1 MMMMNADCRRVRE
14 LMDSYISGE
23 LTVESNHDFLRH
35 VERCDG
41 CRGELERRERTRA
54 LLIEGFGVA
63 PESDGLEARITRAI
77 DHHDRKWWRMAQY
90 ASVAAALAL
99 VVGAAVWFSRPVDAA
114 AFDDSVDDHI
124 ACALTYP
131 TEFSYDPSRVE
142 QNLEPSYRA
151 IVHAVSHTAGAYQLI
166 DAHMCPYQ
174 GRNYAHLVYR
184 ANGRPLSV
192 FAETADRGRLP
203 LRHET
208 PRKGFVTVGESTG
221 RHQVFVVG
229 DHGEPPPRS
238 VVDELMRSALAYVRT
253 LER

>member
-1 MMMMNADCRRVRE
+1 MMMNADCRRVRE

-23 LTVESNHDFLRH
+23 LTVESNHELLRH

-41 CRGELERRERTRA
+41 CRAELGARERTRA
-54 LLIEGFGVA
+54 LLIESFGPA
-63 PESDGLEARITRAI
+63 PDAQGLDARIMRAI
-77 DHHDRKWWRMAQY
+77 DQHDRKWWRFAQY
-90 ASVAAALAL
+90 GGLAAAVVLAI
-99 VVGAAVWFSRPVDAA
+99 GAAAWFSRPVDAA

-131 TEFSYDPSRVE
+131 AEFSYDAQRAE
-142 QNLEPSYRA
+142 QHLEPRYRA
-151 IVHAVSHTAGAYQLI
+151 IVNAVAHTVGGYQLL

-174 GRNYAHLVYR
+174 GRNYAHVVYR
-184 ANGRPLSV
+184 RHGRPLSV
-192 FAETADRGRLP
+192 FVETADRGRLP
-203 LRHET
+203 LRHES

-229 DHGEPPPRS
+229 DHAEPPAGD
-238 VVDELMRSALAYVRT
+238 VVEELMRSALAYVRS

>member
-1 MMMMNADCRRVRE
+1 MMMNAECRQVRE

-23 LTVESNHDFLRH
+23 LTVESNHDMLRH
-35 VERCDG
+35 VERCEQ
-41 CRGELERRERTRA
+41 CRGELGRRERTRA
-54 LLIEGFGVA
+54 LLIEGFGPVPA
-63 PESDGLEARITRAI
+63 ADGLDARIMKAI
-77 DHHDRKWWRMAQY
+77 DHHDRTWWRVAQY
-90 ASVAAALAL
+90 GGLAAALVMAI
-99 VVGAAVWFSRPVDAA
+99 GAAVWFSRPVDAA

-131 TEFSYDPSRVE
+131 PEVTYDAKRAE
-142 QNLEPSYRA
+142 RNLEPAYRSIA
-151 IVHAVSHTAGAYQLI
+151 NAVSHTAGQYELI

-174 GRNYAHLVYR
+174 GRNYARLVYR

-229 DHGEPPPRS
+229 DHGEPPPAS
-238 VVDELMRSALAYVRT
+238 VVDALMRAALDYVRT
-253 LER
+253 LDR